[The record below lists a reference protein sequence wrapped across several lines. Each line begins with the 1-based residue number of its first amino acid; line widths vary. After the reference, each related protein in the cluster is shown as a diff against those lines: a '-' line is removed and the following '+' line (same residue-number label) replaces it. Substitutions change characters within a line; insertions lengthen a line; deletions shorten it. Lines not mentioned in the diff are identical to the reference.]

1 MKANELLKNI
11 LSELSSKRFKL
22 AQATLDNGTVL
33 EAEAFES
40 GNEIFIVTEEERIPL
55 PVGEYTMEDGSMLYV
70 VEEGLISE
78 IKSAG
83 AESEEE
89 VAEVAIEAED
99 ETVEVEV
106 PEEVAAPMEEIISAV
121 VEAIA
126 PIIEEIQIAVEAMRE
141 EMKGYKEKM
150 SKQAAARPIKHNPSK
165 PEPKL
170 NFQLA
175 SGRAKSTI
183 DRVMDKINNFK

>member
-1 MKANELLKNI
+1 MKANVLLKNI
-11 LSELSSKRFKL
+11 LAELSAKRVKL
-22 AQATLDNGTVL
+22 AQATLENGTVL
-33 EAEAFES
+33 EAEAFEA
-40 GNEIFIVTEEERIPL
+40 GNEIFIVTEDERIPV
-55 PVGEYTMEDGSMLYV
+55 PVGEYTMADGSMLYV
-70 VEEGLISE
+70 VEEGVISE
-78 IKSAG
+78 VKSAG

-89 VAEVAIEAED
+89 AVAIEAED

-106 PEEVAAPMEEIISAV
+106 PEEVAAPMEEIVSAV

-126 PIIEEIQIAVEAMRE
+126 PIIEEIQVAVEEMRK
-141 EMKGYKEKM
+141 EMNGYKEKM

>member
-22 AQATLDNGTVL
+22 AQATLENGTVV

-89 VAEVAIEAED
+89 VAIEAED

-106 PEEVAAPMEEIISAV
+106 PEEVAAPMEEIVSAV

-126 PIIEEIQIAVEAMRE
+126 PIIEEIQVAVEAMRE

-175 SGRAKSTI
+175 SGRAKTTI